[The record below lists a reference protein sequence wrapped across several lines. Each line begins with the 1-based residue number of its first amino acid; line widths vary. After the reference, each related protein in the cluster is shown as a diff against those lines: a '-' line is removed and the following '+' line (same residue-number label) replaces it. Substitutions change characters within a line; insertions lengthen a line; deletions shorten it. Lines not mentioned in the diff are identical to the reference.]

1 MSAREQNHETA
12 VKNTYNKLAHNY
24 EHRWHDYVW
33 TTLRYL
39 SGRVDFKGTEAVLDV
54 GCGTGVLE
62 ELLLKRWP
70 GLSITGVDIS
80 EEMLTVAGEKQKL
93 SPSLA
98 FLQANA
104 SDLPFESERFD
115 TVVCANCFHYFDQ
128 PGQTLVEMK
137 RVLKKGG
144 RLVLLDWCRDYLV
157 CRICDVVLKMLDPAH
172 KECYSLAQ
180 AEKLFTESGMKVSE
194 KAKFRFGLIWGLMVL
209 ESIQ

>member
-1 MSAREQNHETA
+1 MSAKEQNHESS
-12 VKNTYNKLAHNY
+12 VKDTYNKLAHNY
-24 EHRWHDYVW
+24 ERRWHHYVW

-39 SGRVDFKGTEAVLDV
+39 SDRVDFDGTEAVLDV

-62 ELLLKRWP
+62 EFLLKRWP

-80 EEMLTVAGEKQKL
+80 EKMLTVAGNKHTL
-93 SPSLA
+93 SPNLT

-104 SDLPFESERFD
+104 SDLPFESEKFD
-115 TVVCANCFHYFDQ
+115 AVVCANCFHYFDQ

-180 AEKLFTESGMKVSE
+180 AEKLFTENGMDVSR
-194 KAKFRFGLIWGLMVL
+194 KAKFRFGLIWGLMLV
-209 ESIQ
+209 ESIK